1 MTAKPIESSASPLR
15 LAVLAAVAVLS
26 LAVFIVSNLGSLN
39 HNDFMYAVA
48 PAVWAQNGALYTD
61 VPFPQA
67 PLSILLNAALAAAS
81 GNVNIFLPARIVSMV
96 LVFVAV
102 LLPVLNRPKMKS
114 IDIWV
119 LYVALCLTNFFIITN
134 SREIGNYALS
144 LLCLSA
150 AVTALTAEG
159 SAVWRGF
166 IACAFAGLATSAKL
180 YFVVLCPA
188 LLLFFILNERSARNP
203 KVVVAC
209 GLGFLLGFTPILYF
223 LTHDY
228 QGFLHWN
235 VRFFQEIL
243 PLRLTGAA
251 DALGRIANI
260 LVLFATLMAIP
271 IGFFAAALWRAWR
284 NGGAELRER
293 VAQLLLLA
301 AACAMAVSP
310 IFVFGQYLGPLA
322 FLLFLFTAPWSPTS
336 DRTRFF
342 YLTFGGATLAMQ
354 CIIMASTVG
363 PDLLRDRTLLVTQ
376 VLDVQHKARQI
387 AVDGYT
393 CERKFYSAAPLFL
406 LENEIKYP
414 SEFAAGPFL
423 MFFLRGEELAKKGEE
438 FDLAAHIKAWNP
450 DIVLWGYHIGSHEA
464 AEDAVDRYIR
474 DFAISHAFVVTPLGQ
489 VDGHDIA
496 LGYRAGCRRPAK
508 P

>member
-1 MTAKPIESSASPLR
+1 MTRFFLGAAAQRRSF
-15 LAVLAAVAVLS
+15 VLAAVVIVALALFVLG
-26 LAVFIVSNLGSLN
+26 NLGSLN

-61 VPFPQA
+61 VPYPQA
-67 PLSILLNAALAAAS
+67 PLSILLNSMLAVTT
-81 GNVNIFLPARIVSMV
+81 GNVNIFLPARIVSIG
-96 LVFVAV
+96 LVFAAV
-102 LLPVLNRPKMKS
+102 LLPVLNRS
-114 IDIWV
+114 RIRNRDIWV
-119 LYVALCLTNFFIITN
+119 LYVALCLTNYFIITN

-150 AVTALTAEG
+150 AVTALNATG
-159 SAVWRGF
+159 SAAWRGF
-166 IACAFAGLATSAKL
+166 LACVFAGLATSAKL
-180 YFVVLCPA
+180 YFVFLCPA
-188 LLLFFILNERSARNP
+188 LFLFFLLNDPTARNP
-203 KVVVAC
+203 KVVAAC

-223 LTHDY
+223 LARDY
-228 QGFLHWN
+228 QGYLHWN
-235 VRFFQEIL
+235 VRFFQIIL

-260 LVLFATLMAIP
+260 LALFITLMAIP
-271 IGFFAAALWRAWR
+271 IVFFGAALWRAWR
-284 NGGAELRER
+284 SGGAELRER
-293 VAQLLLLA
+293 SAQLLLLA
-301 AACAMAVSP
+301 AAGAMAVSP

-322 FLLFLFTAPWSPTS
+322 FLLLLFSAPWKSTG

-342 YLTFGGATLAMQ
+342 YLTFGGAMLGMQ
-354 CIIMASTVG
+354 CVIMAAIVV

-376 VLDVQHKARQI
+376 VLNAQHKARQI
-387 AVDGYT
+387 AVDGYS

-414 SEFAAGPFL
+414 PELAAGPFL
-423 MFFLRGEELAKKGEE
+423 MFFLRGEELAKTGEE

-450 DIVLWGYHIGSHEA
+450 DIVIWGYHIGSQEA

-474 DFAISHAFVVTPLGQ
+474 DYAVNHAFIMTPLGQ

-496 LGYRAGCRRPAK
+496 LGYRAGCRRAPIL
-508 P
+508 

>member
-1 MTAKPIESSASPLR
+1 MIRFFEYAVSAR
-15 LAVLAAVAVLS
+15 KLALAAVIAVA
-26 LAVFIVSNLGSLN
+26 LAVFLLGNLGSLN

-67 PLSILLNAALAAAS
+67 PLSILLNGSLAAAT
-81 GNVNIFLPARIVSMV
+81 GNVNIFLSARIVSMV

-102 LLPVLNRPKMKS
+102 LLPVLNRS
-114 IDIWV
+114 RRINSDIWT

-150 AVTALTAEG
+150 AVTALNSTGPATL
-159 SAVWRGF
+159 RGF
-166 IACAFAGLATSAKL
+166 LACFFAGLATSAKL
-180 YFVVLCPA
+180 YFAILSPA
-188 LLLFFILNERSARNP
+188 LFLFFLLDDRTARNQ
-203 KVVVAC
+203 KVIAAC

-223 LTHDY
+223 LARDY

-235 VRFFQEIL
+235 VRFFQMIL

-260 LVLFATLMAIP
+260 LVLFVTLMAIP

-284 NGGAELRER
+284 RGGTELRER
-293 VAQLLLLA
+293 SAQLLLLA
-301 AACAMAVSP
+301 AACAMAISP

-322 FLLFLFTAPWSPTS
+322 FLLLLFSAPWKSTG

-342 YLTFGGATLAMQ
+342 YLIFGGAMLGMQ
-354 CIIMASTVG
+354 CVIMAMIVG
-363 PDLLRDRTLLVTQ
+363 PDLLRDRSLLVTQ
-376 VLDVQHKARQI
+376 VLDVQRKARQI
-387 AVDGYT
+387 AVEGYS
-393 CERKFYSAAPLFL
+393 CERKFFSAAPLFL
-406 LENEIKYP
+406 LENVIKYP
-414 SEFAAGPFL
+414 PEFAAGPFL
-423 MFFLRGEELAKKGEE
+423 MFFLRGEELAKKGEAY
-438 FDLAAHIKAWNP
+438 DLDAHIKAWNP
-450 DIVLWGYHIGSHEA
+450 DIVIWGYHVGSREL
-464 AEDAVDRYIR
+464 AEDTVDRAIR
-474 DFAISHAFVVTPLGQ
+474 DYAVKSAFIVTPLGQ

-496 LGYRAGCRRPAK
+496 LGYRAGCKRAS
-508 P
+508 